1 LRGAEYEDGTE
12 LKILDIV
19 DIEMIGAAPPIS
31 STDGRGVRPGE
42 NGGMRPVANESPTG
56 RVAALMVC
64 SELVNEIAGSLK
76 MTVGNVDTHPNEGAT
91 SHTRSWTMSA

>member
-31 STDGRGVRPGE
+31 STDGRGVRDDDAPE
-42 NGGMRPVANESPTG
+42 RMAACVQFPTKARRVVSP
-56 RVAALMVC
+56 L
-64 SELVNEIAGSLK
+64 
-76 MTVGNVDTHPNEGAT
+76 
-91 SHTRSWTMSA
+91 